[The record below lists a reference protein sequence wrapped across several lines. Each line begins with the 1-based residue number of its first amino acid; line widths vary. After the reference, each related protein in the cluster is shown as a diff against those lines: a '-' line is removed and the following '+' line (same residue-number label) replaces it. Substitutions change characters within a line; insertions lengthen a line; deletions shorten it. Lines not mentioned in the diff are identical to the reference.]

1 MSEIIGAIYTPKAIC
16 GCCEASGLD
25 KLFVDY
31 FIPSILWSIVVLCF
45 SCAFDAPP
53 TEMNKS
59 NLDNTHLIFM
69 APFSLYIKRACLGTN
84 CYIEIWGK

>member
-31 FIPSILWSIVVLCF
+31 IIPSILWSIVVLCF
-45 SCAFDAPP
+45 SCAFYAPP

-69 APFSLYIKRACLGTN
+69 APFLSIYKESMFGYKLFY
-84 CYIEIWGK
+84 